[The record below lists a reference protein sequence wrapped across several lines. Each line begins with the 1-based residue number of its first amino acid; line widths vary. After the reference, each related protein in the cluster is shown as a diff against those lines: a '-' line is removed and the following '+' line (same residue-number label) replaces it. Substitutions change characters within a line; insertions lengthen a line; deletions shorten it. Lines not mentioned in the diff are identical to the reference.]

1 MSNPISVF
9 ERLREEFFRYYGT
22 PYRVRYA
29 AIEKE
34 RRRLLDRAG
43 STWQEPWIEPISE
56 YQLTGLGFE
65 AAMEEA
71 GACPELAEF
80 ARCGLIDFDDVFT
93 HQARSLQAARSGR
106 NVVVTAGT
114 GSGKTEAF
122 LLPILDALIRESA
135 RWSGS
140 SPSGPDWWS
149 NKRAPYS
156 PQRAEESGRLPGIRA
171 LILYPMNALVEDQLG
186 RLRRT
191 LDSEAARS
199 WLNTHRN
206 GHRFYFGRYTGN
218 TPVSGYQRN
227 SNKTTELKRIL
238 RDADERFKA
247 WRDDKSKR
255 YFLQSLDGA
264 EMRCRWD
271 MQSHAP
277 DVLITNYS
285 MLNIMLL
292 RDIEAPIIEQTR
304 AWLQADPNHIFHLVV
319 DELHMYRGTSG
330 TEVAFLLRNLLH
342 RLGLDPSS
350 DQVRFVATSASL
362 GSGEEGRQF
371 LSEFF
376 GADGST
382 FVQLDG
388 ERLLPDQPPNSLI
401 EHAERFT
408 EILGIDLQPVDALDL
423 LEKSRAKDAVIA
435 VANRSA
441 GPIGQ
446 TVALS
451 SLDTQLFHHD
461 SNPGCPSAAMRG
473 LLHTVDCAFELADTK
488 TDHVIPRLR
497 THLFYRQVLGVWACS
512 DPSCSEVTDD
522 AVRGGVGRLW
532 DSPRHRCDCG
542 ARVLRLLYCQSCGE
556 LYLQGF
562 LAPEI
567 GANQLF
573 VDDER
578 FLVPELGDL
587 EAIPDQARTDETCLN
602 SAMYWPNPVAQNEM
616 PRSWTRS
623 NGDSRYEFVFR
634 GATFEPRTGRLRHTS
649 PGSHSGWTFE
659 VKHTGGNEDH
669 RDRIPAL
676 PIRCPHC
683 EVDWEMFAS
692 GPNRRLITDRG
703 RTRSP
708 IQKMGTGNEKIG
720 QVLIDALVRELR
732 SGNDEH
738 REARRRLVLFSD
750 SRQDAAKLSAGLEKR
765 HYQDLVREFIVS
777 VLRQDQRVDLD
788 LVRSFVDGDRSE
800 PSRTAYYELRNTNSE
815 LVFALDD
822 ARDGIPGAQQK
833 LNDLIPKY
841 EAGLSVLNLSAK
853 VEQRLLTLGINPAGP
868 DPSLQQKRVKGQPPA
883 HWTDLYWWHDGQPS
897 RRQPEIPLHQQ
908 LQEAIDASLLR
919 ECELNMFA
927 GNGRDL
933 ESLGLATAIVPIPSN
948 LHAPSGLNLETFQKV
963 LRNSVRILGD
973 SRRILDIRGGS
984 PDKPPANLRDYW
996 NVIAAKYGLN
1006 EESFSKACTDA
1017 LSIPGGVREF
1027 LLQPD
1032 ELRLSPA
1039 TTSEGYECRRCS
1051 RIHLDDAAGVCT
1063 RCGTDLPTRPNY
1075 NVDHADDYYAYRA
1088 DIADPFRLHCEELS
1102 GQTDRILGPRRQA
1115 YFQDV
1120 FLENEQPLTAAID
1133 LLSVTT
1139 TMEAGVDIGSLKGVV
1154 MSNMPPQ
1161 RFNYQQRVG
1170 RAGRRRDP
1178 FSYALTLCRD
1188 RTHDEF
1194 YFRHPDRITNEAP
1207 PSPYLDMGRYEIL
1220 RRTASM
1226 EALRVAFEAVAATD
1240 GTFDGGYNTHGQF
1253 GSVDDWPAKRQ
1264 VIADI
1269 LTKTR
1274 PELEE
1279 FVSTLLVGADTS
1291 LRGRLSDIVGYLC
1304 DGGLCDAVATA
1315 LETAP
1320 PIQDDLSQ
1328 HLAEQGILPMFGFPT
1343 RVRSLYTRKPD
1354 GRDWPP
1360 PDVINRQLDLA
1371 ASEFAPGSELVKDKQ
1386 VHTAIGIVGYARQG
1400 RNVVTTPN
1408 PFGPGHTISSCRHCG
1423 SVARI
1428 PKVGE
1433 RSTCYI
1439 CGEGGR
1445 GIYLEMRLSEPA
1457 GFRTDYWPQD
1467 FEGSFTRTAR
1477 GSTPKISPTPGL
1489 KRVEAEGSL
1498 AFSGAGDVFVIND
1511 NAGKKFRFAP
1521 IIGSQSGS
1529 WVSLDHHLE
1538 GLIKQITINPN
1549 TDSHWEGA
1557 IGVAKR
1563 TDTLLIGL
1571 LRQQSGLSLGPFT
1584 PGCRGAWYSLGFML
1598 RASATRLLDI
1608 GLTELQVG
1616 VSVRLLDPEDDNRQ
1630 QVEIFLSDNLENGA
1644 GYATWLGT
1652 EANLPRLL
1660 KETRDFA
1667 RELEKPKHACDSS
1680 CPDCLRDFTNL
1691 IYHPLL
1697 DWRLAR
1703 DLLDL
1708 LSGRGIDFSRWAETE
1723 SAAAIDFADA
1733 FDGEPVRLADDVHA
1747 VQISDQIVIVHH
1759 PLESVSKHD
1768 EALLTER
1775 MDDALSD
1782 AEARLGSSSRI
1793 KWRSSFDLSR
1803 RLGWAAT
1810 NLNLPSGGWNSVGN
1824 RQRVGYA
1831 TGAPDRC
1838 NFADR

>member
-29 AIEKE
+29 AIDGE

-43 STWQEPWIEPISE
+43 STWQEPWVEPISE
-56 YQLTGLGFE
+56 YQLTGRGFA
-65 AAMEEA
+65 AAMAEA

-80 ARCGLIDFDDVFT
+80 ARCGLIDYADVFT
-93 HQARSLQAARSGR
+93 HQAKSLQAARSGR

-122 LLPILDALIRESA
+122 LLPILDALIHESA
-135 RWSGS
+135 NWPGT
-140 SPSGPDWWS
+140 SPPGPDWWS
-149 NKRAPYS
+149 NKGDRYS
-156 PQRAEESGRLPGIRA
+156 PQRAEESGRLPGVRA

-186 RLRRT
+186 RLRKT

-218 TPVSGYQRN
+218 TPVPGYRKN
-227 SNKTTELKRIL
+227 SNKTTELKQIL
-238 RDADERFKA
+238 RDADERFNA
-247 WRDDKSKR
+247 WRDDDTKR

-292 RDIEAPIIEQTR
+292 RDIEVPIIEQTK
-304 AWLQADPNHIFHLVV
+304 AWLQADSNHIFHFVV

-330 TEVAFLLRNLLH
+330 TEVAFLIRNLLH

-350 DQVRFVATSASL
+350 DQVQFIATSASL
-362 GSGEEGRQF
+362 GSGEDGRRF

-388 ERLLPDQPPNSLI
+388 EPLLPEQPPSSLTANI
-401 EHAERFT
+401 EKFT
-408 EILGIDLQPVDALDL
+408 EIGLGNDLQPADALDL
-423 LEKSRAKDAVIA
+423 LETSRAKDAVIA
-435 VANRSA
+435 AAHHSA
-441 GPIGQ
+441 GPVGQ

-451 SLDTQLFHHD
+451 TLDTQLFEC
-461 SNPGCPSAAMRG
+461 STNPGYPSDAMRG
-473 LLHTVDCAFELADTK
+473 LLRTVDIAFEIADEK
-488 TDHVIPRLR
+488 TDYLIPRLR
-497 THLFYRQVLGVWACS
+497 THLFYRKVLGVWACS
-512 DPSCSEVTDD
+512 DPNCSEITDD
-522 AVRGGVGRLW
+522 APRGGVGRLW
-532 DSPRHRCDCG
+532 DNPRHRCDCG

-562 LAPEI
+562 VAPEI
-567 GANQLF
+567 AADQRF
-573 VDDER
+573 ADEER

-587 EAIPDQARTDETCLN
+587 DAIPDQARTEETSLN
-602 SAMYWPNPVAQNEM
+602 SAMYWPNLIPQQQI
-616 PRSWTRS
+616 PDSWRRSHS
-623 NGDSRYEFVFR
+623 GSRYEFAFR
-634 GATFEPRTGRLRHTS
+634 AATFEPRTGRLRHTS
-649 PGSHSGWTFE
+649 PGSHTGWTFE
-659 VKHTGGNEDH
+659 VSHKGGKDH
-669 RDRIPAL
+669 RDRVPAL

-683 EVDWEMFAS
+683 EADWEMFAW
-692 GPNRRLITDRG
+692 GPNKRPITDRS
-703 RTRSP
+703 RSRSP
-708 IQKMGTGNEKIG
+708 IQQMGTGNEKIG

-738 REARRRLVLFSD
+738 REVRRRLVLFSD

-788 LVRSFVDGDRSE
+788 LVRLFVDGDRSGPASE
-800 PSRTAYYELRNTNSE
+800 AYYELRNTNPE
-815 LVFALDD
+815 LVHALEDV
-822 ARDGIPGAQQK
+822 RNGMLGSQEK
-833 LNDLIPKY
+833 LNDLVPKY

-853 VEQRLLTLGINPAGP
+853 VEQRLVALGINPAGP
-868 DPSLQQKRVKGQPPA
+868 DPSLQQKLIKRQPRA
-883 HWTDLYWWHDGQPS
+883 HWTDLYWWHDEQPS
-897 RRQPEIPLHQQ
+897 RRQSETPLHQQ
-908 LQEAIDASLLR
+908 LEEAIAAALLR

-933 ESLGLATAIVPIPSN
+933 ESLGLATAIVPLSSD
-948 LHAPSGLNLETFQKV
+948 LEAPSGLNLEIFQKV

-973 SRRILDIRGGS
+973 SRRILGIRGGS
-984 PDKPPANLRDYW
+984 PDNPPANLRDYW
-996 NVIAAKYGLN
+996 KAIATKYGLDD
-1006 EESFSKACTDA
+1006 ELFSKACTTA
-1017 LSIPGGVREF
+1017 LSTPGGVREF

-1039 TTSEGYECRRCS
+1039 TTSDGYECGRCS
-1051 RIHLDDAAGVCT
+1051 RIHLDNAAGVCT
-1063 RCGTDLPTRPNY
+1063 RCGTDLPTDPNY
-1075 NVDHADDYYAYRA
+1075 SVDHADDYYAYRA
-1088 DIADPFRLHCEELS
+1088 DLADPFRLHCEELS
-1102 GQTDRILGPRRQA
+1102 GQTDRLLAPLRQA

-1120 FLENEQPLTAAID
+1120 FLENEQPLTSAID

-1139 TMEAGVDIGSLKGVV
+1139 TMEAGVDIGSLHGVV

-1207 PSPYLDMGRYEIL
+1207 PAPYLDMGRYEIL
-1220 RRTASM
+1220 LRTASM
-1226 EALRVAFEAVAATD
+1226 EALRRVFKAVAVTD
-1240 GTFDGGYNTHGQF
+1240 GNFDGGFNTHGQF
-1253 GSVDDWPAKRQ
+1253 GSVDDWPARRH
-1264 VIADI
+1264 VVSDI
-1269 LTKTR
+1269 LTETR
-1274 PELEE
+1274 SELEE
-1279 FVSTLLVGADTS
+1279 FVVTLLVGADES
-1291 LRGRLSDIVGYLC
+1291 LRRQLSDIVGYLC
-1304 DGGLCDAVATA
+1304 DGGLCNAVGAA
-1315 LETAP
+1315 LEAAP

-1328 HLAEQGILPMFGFPT
+1328 HLAEQGVLPMFGFPT
-1343 RVRSLYTRKPD
+1343 RVRSLYTRRPD

-1360 PDVINRQLDLA
+1360 PDVIDRHLDLA
-1371 ASEFAPGSELVKDKQ
+1371 VSEFAPGSELVKDKQ
-1386 VHTAIGIVGYARQG
+1386 VHTAIGVVGYSRQG
-1400 RNVVTTPN
+1400 RTVVTTPT
-1408 PFGPGHTISSCRHCG
+1408 PFGPGHTISRCRHCG

-1428 PKVGE
+1428 PKVGT
-1433 RSTCYI
+1433 RSTCAI

-1445 GIYLEMRLSEPA
+1445 RIYLEMVLSEPA
-1457 GFRTDYWPQD
+1457 GFRTDYWPKD

-1477 GSTPKISPTPGL
+1477 GSVPRVSPTPGL
-1489 KRVEAEGSL
+1489 KRVEVAGSL
-1498 AFSGAGDVFVIND
+1498 AFSGVGDVFVIND
-1511 NAGKKFRFAP
+1511 NYGDKFRFAP
-1521 IIGSQSGS
+1521 VTGGQGGGWISF
-1529 WVSLDHHLE
+1529 DHYLE
-1538 GLIKQITINPN
+1538 GLGQQITINPN

-1571 LRQQSGLSLGPFT
+1571 LRQQPGLTLGPFT

-1598 RASATRLLDI
+1598 RASATRLLDV

-1616 VSVRLLDPEDDNRQ
+1616 VSVRLLDLQDSNRQ
-1630 QVEIFLSDNLENGA
+1630 QVEVFLSDTLENGA
-1644 GYATWLGT
+1644 GYATWLGAET
-1652 EANLPRLL
+1652 NLPRLL
-1660 KETRDFA
+1660 KETRDFVQ
-1667 RELEKPKHACDSS
+1667 ELKKPDHTCDSS

-1697 DWRLAR
+1697 DWRLGR
-1703 DLLDL
+1703 DLLGL
-1708 LSGRGIDFSRWAETE
+1708 LSGSEIDFSRWVEAE
-1723 SAAAIDFADA
+1723 SAVANDFADA
-1733 FDGEPVRLADDVHA
+1733 FEGHVVRLDGDVHA
-1747 VQISDQIVIVHH
+1747 IQLADQIVIVHH
-1759 PLESVSKHD
+1759 PLESVSTHD
-1768 EALLTER
+1768 EALLTAR
-1775 MDDALSD
+1775 MDEAVGD
-1782 AEARLGSSSRI
+1782 AEARLGSGSEIR
-1793 KWRSSFDLSR
+1793 WRSSFDLSR
-1803 RLGWAAT
+1803 RLGWTAT
-1810 NLNLPSGGWNSVGN
+1810 NLNVPSAGW
-1824 RQRVGYA
+1824 
-1831 TGAPDRC
+1831 
-1838 NFADR
+1838 